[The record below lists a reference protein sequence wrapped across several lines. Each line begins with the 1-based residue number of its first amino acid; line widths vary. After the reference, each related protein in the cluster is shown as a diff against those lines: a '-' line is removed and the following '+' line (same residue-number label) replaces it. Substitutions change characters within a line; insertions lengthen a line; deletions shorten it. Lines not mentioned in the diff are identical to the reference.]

1 MATITL
7 NYDERNSFAKTMINA
22 ILLSDAFTVDK
33 HKAKKNVSDKKLET
47 LQGIF
52 PKKKTYS
59 EAEFLAF
66 NSMYNMAEIIEREI

>member
-7 NYDERNSFAKTMINA
+7 NYDARNSFAKSLINA
-22 ILLSDAFTVDK
+22 ILLSDAFTVGK
-33 HKAKKNVSDKKLET
+33 LKAKKVSDKKLET
-47 LQGIF
+47 LQGLF
-52 PKKKTYS
+52 PKKKNYS

>member
-7 NYDERNSFAKTMINA
+7 NYDARNSFAKSLINA
-22 ILLSDAFTVDK
+22 ILLSDAFTVGK
-33 HKAKKNVSDKKLET
+33 SKTRKNVSDKKLET
-47 LQGIF
+47 LQSLF
-52 PKKKTYS
+52 PKKKNYS

>member
-7 NYDERNSFAKTMINA
+7 NYDARNSFAKTMINA

-33 HKAKKNVSDKKLET
+33 SKPKKNVSDKRLET
-47 LQGIF
+47 LRGFF
-52 PKKKTYS
+52 PIKENYS

-66 NSMYNMAEIIEREI
+66 NSMYNMAEIIEREV